1 MTKSYFYSLLILL
14 LPTFGIAQNT
24 PVTAANVPKDAV
36 IDVSMVDAKNGRILP
51 SEIVVFKSQANGTE
65 FQGLTND
72 QGKFSIRLPIGTKY
86 DIFILGFKDSTA
98 YPIIL
103 DIPPLSG
110 TKFYKTPF
118 TTIDIEF
125 EAPGSFVLDH
135 CTFESGKA
143 TLKDEAYPV
152 LNELVE
158 YLKRKDDER
167 IEIGGHT
174 DNVGTA
180 AKNLIL
186 SQDRA
191 NTVRAYLLM
200 NGIAPDRVTA
210 KGYGLTEPIAEN
222 TTDEGRAINRR
233 TEVKTLD

>member
-1 MTKSYFYSLLILL
+1 MKRGFFYTLSILL
-14 LPTFGIAQNT
+14 FPFLGISQNT
-24 PVTAANVPKDAV
+24 PVTTANVPKDAK
-36 IDVSMVDAKNGRILP
+36 IDVSMVDAKSRKILP
-51 SEIVVFKSQANGTE
+51 NEIVVFKSQANGTE
-65 FQGLTND
+65 FQGLTD
-72 QGKFSIRLPIGTKY
+72 PEGKFTLRLPVGTKY
-86 DIFILGFKDSTA
+86 DIFILGFKDSIS
-98 YPIIL
+98 YNVL
-103 DIPPLSG
+103 DIPALGPNQ
-110 TKFYKTPF
+110 FYKGTF
-118 TTIDIEF
+118 ANIDIEF

-152 LNELVE
+152 LDELVE
-158 YLKRKDDER
+158 YLKRKEDER
-167 IEIGGHT
+167 VEIGGHT

-200 NGIAPDRVTA
+200 KGIAPDRVTA
-210 KGYGLTEPIAEN
+210 KGYGLTQPIDDN
-222 TTDEGRAINRR
+222 TTEEGRSVNRR

>member
-1 MTKSYFYSLLILL
+1 MTKRYFYSLLILL
-14 LPTFGIAQNT
+14 LPVFSFSQNT
-24 PVTAANVPKDAV
+24 PITAANVPKDAQV
-36 IDVSMVDAKNGRILP
+36 DVSMVDAKNGKILP

-72 QGKFSIRLPIGTKY
+72 AGKFSLRLPIGTKY

-98 YPIIL
+98 YPLVL
-103 DIPPLSG
+103 DIPALTG
-110 TKFYKTPF
+110 TKFYSKPF
-118 TTIDIEF
+118 TVDIEF
-125 EAPGSFVLDH
+125 EAPGAFVLDH

-152 LNELVE
+152 LDELVE

-167 IEIGGHT
+167 VEIGGHT

-200 NGIAPDRVTA
+200 KGIAPDRVTA
-210 KGYGLTEPIAEN
+210 KGYGLTQPIAEN
-222 TTDEGRAINRR
+222 TTEEGRAINRR

>member
-1 MTKSYFYSLLILL
+1 MTKRYFYSLLILL
-14 LPTFGIAQNT
+14 LPLIGISQNA
-24 PVTAANVPKDAV
+24 PVTAANIPKDAQV
-36 IDVSMVDAKNGRILP
+36 DVSMVDAKSGKILP

-72 QGKFSIRLPIGTKY
+72 QGRFSLRLPIGAKY

-98 YPIIL
+98 YPLVL
-103 DIPPLSG
+103 DIPALSG
-110 TKFYKTPF
+110 TKFYSKPF
-118 TTIDIEF
+118 TVDIEF

-135 CTFESGKA
+135 CTFETGKA
-143 TLKDEAYPV
+143 DLTPEAFPV
-152 LNELVE
+152 LDELVE

-180 AKNLIL
+180 AKNLVL

-200 NGIAPDRVTA
+200 KGIAPDRVTA
-210 KGYGLTEPIAEN
+210 KGYGLTQPIAEN
-222 TTDEGRAINRR
+222 TTAEGRAINRR